1 MELQK
6 LFEITLHDIH
16 FEVLNTFMF
25 CLPFKI
31 PLQWVCDG
39 NRIKEEIIELP
50 MWAMMKRKDACD
62 YFSDHLSLFWKQT
75 ETERQKVTCEF
86 EKLYQFLEDKGK
98 SLLSQPREINKAIL
112 RNKHGA
118 LFTETWSPH
127 VALSFNFR
135 LSLHLERGTCHAY

>member
-1 MELQK
+1 
-6 LFEITLHDIH
+6 
-16 FEVLNTFMF
+16 
-25 CLPFKI
+25 
-31 PLQWVCDG
+31 
-39 NRIKEEIIELP
+39 

-112 RNKHGA
+112 RNKHENMNNV
-118 LFTETWSPH
+118 LNEK
-127 VALSFNFR
+127 
-135 LSLHLERGTCHAY
+135 SLLNYHSQ